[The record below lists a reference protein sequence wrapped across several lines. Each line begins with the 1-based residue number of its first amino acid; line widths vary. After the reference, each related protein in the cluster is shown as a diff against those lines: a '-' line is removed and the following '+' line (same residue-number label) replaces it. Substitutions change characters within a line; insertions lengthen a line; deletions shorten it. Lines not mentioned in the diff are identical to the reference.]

1 MNDWIATLFWVVGL
15 GVVFLTAVNIMLVR
29 LVTKLWRENEELQ
42 PPFQGVLGV
51 GLPGKALLRYDN
63 KCPTPNVY

>member
-42 PPFQGVLGV
+42 PPF
-51 GLPGKALLRYDN
+51 
-63 KCPTPNVY
+63 

>member
-15 GVVFLTAVNIMLVR
+15 GVVFLTAVNLVLLR

-42 PPFQGVLGV
+42 PPFQGVLGA
-51 GLPGKALLRYDN
+51 PPSWEKALRYDN

>member
-15 GVVFLTAVNIMLVR
+15 GVVFLTAVNIVLVR

-42 PPFQGVLGV
+42 PPFQGVLG
-51 GLPGKALLRYDN
+51 GRAAWQKKALRYD
-63 KCPTPNVY
+63 K